1 MAKKKKFQSGAAS
14 VLDDPNILDV
24 LPQIQKPNLQSDQV
38 GDIRALLPLLAMGVT
53 AAAPSVLNNDKTR
66 EGKLREKGYIVP
78 PEGLSDEEK
87 KQLGLDGSPVGGGTT
102 PLKDEEKL
110 PTTTA
115 GDLPEV
121 IPSSPP
127 PFPLPEP
134 TKAEP
139 VGGGTSQLTEEE
151 KAMLFPPYLTMGDKK
166 KESKALVKKTMMPTL
181 DDLPDLTGDKNMAP
195 RFNQTEDYIRSNY
208 TGTEEKTIDQWVN
221 ELVDPQKGLTLELRD
236 SGLAGVLLRLN
247 STDGDKKI
255 TSAQLLSEILNF
267 PSQLDAFNIPGSD
280 LNQASFKIMGNN
292 QELFPQVLNT
302 ELNKIQNLE
311 MVLRPGPVSD
321 FMERYK
327 DLLISGYQEL
337 MGVTDRDKAADILT
351 NLATQRRDLMLESD
365 VTQEMLDA
373 NRQYTIFEDSQR
385 TVGQTFRNNVF
396 TNEHMSIG
404 LPGTQSQ
411 DYQVLTHN
419 FKPAYDQDARLEQH
433 NSSHPTADHT
443 IAFSRGRQIMNDANN
458 ETGYVIMEMQ
468 SDVHRN
474 LKGKDITFPDSIN
487 DASKNFY
494 PFSGGQQF
502 WVKQV
507 LKDNIENAIIKG
519 DSFVGWVPG
528 EVVSVYEQAD
538 KDNYKG
544 FKTIYN
550 KQTVKFIERLNKDIT
565 KRAKQ
570 LGLTEEQAQ
579 MATLKIKND
588 GRYVFPNQDTGFIEG
603 TAIRYRDQLRSGN
616 YPGLEDYVREG
627 PNGQLILVNMPY
639 VDLKKSDTFDPE
651 LFKRIGFPQ
660 FKKGGKTKSSKA
672 DPLIDIEIF
681 FESV

>member
-24 LPQIQKPNLQSDQV
+24 LPQIQKPNLQSDQI

-53 AAAPSVLNNDKTR
+53 AATPGMINKFGQDVRQTPGGIVLGPDAEELSKER
-66 EGKLREKGYIVP
+66 DRIAKEGKPGGFSAPDIKLPI
-78 PEGLSDEEK
+78 ST
-87 KQLGLDGSPVGGGTT
+87 GSPPPDPIEFEPGLIPPGDPLQGETKVGGGFI
-102 PLKDEEKL
+102 
-110 PTTTA
+110 PT
-115 GDLPEV
+115 DMPDMS
-121 IPSSPP
+121 I
-127 PFPLPEP
+127 
-134 TKAEP
+134 
-139 VGGGTSQLTEEE
+139 
-151 KAMLFPPYLTMGDKK
+151 MTMGDKK

-181 DDLPDLTGDKNMAP
+181 DDIPDLTGENNMAP

-337 MGVTDRDKAADILT
+337 MGVTDRDKAAEILT

-433 NSSHPTADHT
+433 NSSHPTADYT

-588 GRYVFPNQDTGFIEG
+588 GRYVFPNQDTGFTEG
-603 TAIRYRDQLRSGN
+603 TALRYRDQLRSGN

-627 PNGQLILVNMPY
+627 PNGQLILINMPY

>member
-1 MAKKKKFQSGAAS
+1 MAKKKKLQSGAAS
-14 VLDDPNILDV
+14 FLDDPNILDV

-53 AAAPSVLNNDKTR
+53 AAAPSLLERDT
-66 EGKLREKGYIVP
+66 EGKLREKGYVVP

-102 PLKDEEKL
+102 PLNDEEKL

-139 VGGGTSQLTEEE
+139 VGGGTSQLTDEE

-181 DDLPDLTGDKNMAP
+181 DDLPDLTGENNMAP

-255 TSAQLLSEILNF
+255 TSAQLLDEILNF

-337 MGVTDRDKAADILT
+337 MGVTDRDKAAEILT

-404 LPGTQSQ
+404 LPNTQSQ

-419 FKPAYDQDARLEQH
+419 FTPAYDQDARLEQH

-474 LKGKDITFPDSIN
+474 LKSKDITFPDSIN

-538 KDNYKG
+538 TDNYKG

-550 KQTVKFIERLNKDIT
+550 KQTVKFIERLNKDIV

-588 GRYVFPNQDTGFIEG
+588 ARYVFPNKDTEFGGMEG
-603 TAIRYRDQLRSGN
+603 TAIRYREQLRTGN
-616 YPGLEDYVREG
+616 YQGLEKYVREG

-639 VDLKKSDTFDPE
+639 VDLRKSDTFDPE

>member
-1 MAKKKKFQSGAAS
+1 MAKKKKLQSGAAS
-14 VLDDPNILDV
+14 FLDDPDSLSVMPMIK
-24 LPQIQKPNLQSDQV
+24 QPNLQGGKDPNLLDL
-38 GDIRALLPLLAMGVT
+38 GPILGMALAT
-53 AAAPSVLNNDKTR
+53 SIAANMSTKDK
-66 EGKLREKGYIVP
+66 EAKLRDRGIIVP
-78 PEGLSDEEK
+78 PEGLSEEEK
-87 KQLGLDGSPVGGGTT
+87 KRLGLDGSPVGGGTT
-102 PLKDEEKL
+102 TLKEEDKFPQTTGGDMPEPVDTSPVPFPLPDEKTFEDMTAGGGFTPLKDEEKM
-110 PTTTA
+110 PT
-115 GDLPEV
+115 
-121 IPSSPP
+121 I
-127 PFPLPEP
+127 
-134 TKAEP
+134 
-139 VGGGTSQLTEEE
+139 
-151 KAMLFPPYLTMGDKK
+151 LTMGDKK

-337 MGVTDRDKAADILT
+337 MGVTDRDKAAEILT

-404 LPGTQSQ
+404 LPNTQSQ

-443 IAFSRGRQIMNDANN
+443 IAFSRGRQIINDANN

-538 KDNYKG
+538 TDNYKG

-550 KQTVKFIERLNKDIT
+550 KQTVKFIERLNKDIV

-588 GRYVFPNQDTGFIEG
+588 ARYVFPNQDTGFSEG
-603 TAIRYRDQLRSGN
+603 TALRYREQLRTGN
-616 YPGLEDYVREG
+616 YQGLEKYVREG

>member
-1 MAKKKKFQSGAAS
+1 
-14 VLDDPNILDV
+14 
-24 LPQIQKPNLQSDQV
+24 
-38 GDIRALLPLLAMGVT
+38 
-53 AAAPSVLNNDKTR
+53 
-66 EGKLREKGYIVP
+66 
-78 PEGLSDEEK
+78 
-87 KQLGLDGSPVGGGTT
+87 
-102 PLKDEEKL
+102 
-110 PTTTA
+110 
-115 GDLPEV
+115 
-121 IPSSPP
+121 
-127 PFPLPEP
+127 
-134 TKAEP
+134 
-139 VGGGTSQLTEEE
+139 
-151 KAMLFPPYLTMGDKK
+151 MGDKK

-337 MGVTDRDKAADILT
+337 MGVTDRDKAAEILT

-404 LPGTQSQ
+404 LPNTQSQ

-443 IAFSRGRQIMNDANN
+443 IAFSRGRQIINDANN

-538 KDNYKG
+538 TDNYKG

-550 KQTVKFIERLNKDIT
+550 KQTVKFIERLNKDIV

-588 GRYVFPNQDTGFIEG
+588 ARYVFPNQDTGFSEG
-603 TAIRYRDQLRSGN
+603 TALRYREQLRTGN
-616 YPGLEDYVREG
+616 YQGLEKYVREG

-639 VDLKKSDTFDPE
+639 VDLRKSDTFDPE

>member
-1 MAKKKKFQSGAAS
+1 MAKKKKLQSGAAS
-14 VLDDPNILDV
+14 FLDDPNILDV

-53 AAAPSVLNNDKTR
+53 AAAPSLLERDT
-66 EGKLREKGYIVP
+66 EGKLREKGYVVP

-139 VGGGTSQLTEEE
+139 VGGGTSQLTDEE

-181 DDLPDLTGDKNMAP
+181 DDLPDLSGDKNMAP

-255 TSAQLLSEILNF
+255 TSAQLLDEILNF

-337 MGVTDRDKAADILT
+337 MGVTDRDKAAEILT

-404 LPGTQSQ
+404 LPNTQSQ

-419 FKPAYDQDARLEQH
+419 FTPAYDQDARLEQH

-474 LKGKDITFPDSIN
+474 LKSKDITFPDSIN

-538 KDNYKG
+538 TDNYKG

-550 KQTVKFIERLNKDIT
+550 KQTVKFIERLNKDIV

-588 GRYVFPNQDTGFIEG
+588 ARYVFPNKDTEFGGMEG
-603 TAIRYRDQLRSGN
+603 TAIRYREQLRTGN
-616 YPGLEDYVREG
+616 YQGLEKYVREG

-639 VDLKKSDTFDPE
+639 VDLRKSDTFDPE

>member
-1 MAKKKKFQSGAAS
+1 MAKKKKLQSGAAS
-14 VLDDPNILDV
+14 FLDDPNILDV

-53 AAAPSVLNNDKTR
+53 AAAPSLLERDT
-66 EGKLREKGYIVP
+66 EGKLREKGYVVP

-139 VGGGTSQLTEEE
+139 VGGGTSQLTDEE

-181 DDLPDLTGDKNMAP
+181 DDLPDLSGDKNMAP

-255 TSAQLLSEILNF
+255 TSAQLLDEILNF

-337 MGVTDRDKAADILT
+337 MGVTDRDRAAEILT

-404 LPGTQSQ
+404 LPNTQSQ

-419 FKPAYDQDARLEQH
+419 FTPAYDQDARLEQH

-474 LKGKDITFPDSIN
+474 LKSKDITFPDSIN

-538 KDNYKG
+538 TDNYKG

-550 KQTVKFIERLNKDIT
+550 KQTVKFIERLNKDIV

-588 GRYVFPNQDTGFIEG
+588 ARYVFPNKDTEFGGMEG
-603 TAIRYRDQLRSGN
+603 TAIRYREQLRTGN
-616 YPGLEDYVREG
+616 YQGLEKYVREG

-639 VDLKKSDTFDPE
+639 VDLRKSDTFDPE

>member
-1 MAKKKKFQSGAAS
+1 MAKKKKLQSGAAS
-14 VLDDPNILDV
+14 FLDDPNILDV

-53 AAAPSVLNNDKTR
+53 AAAPSLLERDT
-66 EGKLREKGYIVP
+66 EGKLREKGYVVP

-139 VGGGTSQLTEEE
+139 VGGGTSQLTDEE

-181 DDLPDLTGDKNMAP
+181 DDLPDLSGDKNMAP

-255 TSAQLLSEILNF
+255 TSAQLLDEILNF

-302 ELNKIQNLE
+302 ELNKIQNLC
-311 MVLRPGPVSD
+311 L
-321 FMERYK
+321 
-327 DLLISGYQEL
+327 
-337 MGVTDRDKAADILT
+337 
-351 NLATQRRDLMLESD
+351 
-365 VTQEMLDA
+365 
-373 NRQYTIFEDSQR
+373 
-385 TVGQTFRNNVF
+385 
-396 TNEHMSIG
+396 H
-404 LPGTQSQ
+404 
-411 DYQVLTHN
+411 
-419 FKPAYDQDARLEQH
+419 
-433 NSSHPTADHT
+433 
-443 IAFSRGRQIMNDANN
+443 
-458 ETGYVIMEMQ
+458 
-468 SDVHRN
+468 
-474 LKGKDITFPDSIN
+474 
-487 DASKNFY
+487 
-494 PFSGGQQF
+494 GG
-502 WVKQV
+502 
-507 LKDNIENAIIKG
+507 
-519 DSFVGWVPG
+519 
-528 EVVSVYEQAD
+528 
-538 KDNYKG
+538 
-544 FKTIYN
+544 
-550 KQTVKFIERLNKDIT
+550 
-565 KRAKQ
+565 
-570 LGLTEEQAQ
+570 
-579 MATLKIKND
+579 
-588 GRYVFPNQDTGFIEG
+588 
-603 TAIRYRDQLRSGN
+603 
-616 YPGLEDYVREG
+616 
-627 PNGQLILVNMPY
+627 
-639 VDLKKSDTFDPE
+639 
-651 LFKRIGFPQ
+651 
-660 FKKGGKTKSSKA
+660 
-672 DPLIDIEIF
+672 
-681 FESV
+681 

>member
-24 LPQIQKPNLQSDQV
+24 LPQIQKPNLQSDQI

>member
-24 LPQIQKPNLQSDQV
+24 LPQIQKPNLQSNQV
-38 GDIRALLPLLAMGVT
+38 GDISALLPLLAMGVT
-53 AAAPSVLNNDKTR
+53 AATPGMINKFGQDVRQTPGGIVLGPDAEELSKER
-66 EGKLREKGYIVP
+66 DRIAKEGKPGGFSAPDIKLPI
-78 PEGLSDEEK
+78 ST
-87 KQLGLDGSPVGGGTT
+87 GSPPPDPIEFEPGLIPPVDPLKGETKVGGGFI
-102 PLKDEEKL
+102 
-110 PTTTA
+110 PT
-115 GDLPEV
+115 DMPDMS
-121 IPSSPP
+121 I
-127 PFPLPEP
+127 
-134 TKAEP
+134 
-139 VGGGTSQLTEEE
+139 
-151 KAMLFPPYLTMGDKK
+151 MTMGDKK

-181 DDLPDLTGDKNMAP
+181 DDLPDLSGDKNMAP

-280 LNQASFKIMGNN
+280 LNQASFKVMGNN
-292 QELFPQVLNT
+292 QELFPQVLNN

-351 NLATQRRDLMLESD
+351 NIATQRRDLMLESD

-373 NRQYTIFEDSQR
+373 NRQYSIFEDSQR

-458 ETGYVIMEMQ
+458 ETGYIIMEMQ

-588 GRYVFPNQDTGFIEG
+588 GRYVFPNQDTGFTEG
-603 TAIRYRDQLRSGN
+603 TALRYRDQLRSGN